1 MLQFKRI
8 FLFIPLSI
16 LFPAVGVAVLV
27 LVFGRFGVP
36 VSDVK
41 FITTSY
47 LVSGILT
54 FVVFWWF
61 ARGLNSKPYQH
72 AIILFMCSFLI
83 SSVLSTL
90 IMGELY
96 SSTTFV
102 FDVLISCVLVF
113 IATKVGYKNKEI
125 LSNVS

>member
-8 FLFIPLSI
+8 FLFIPLST

-36 VSDVK
+36 VTDVT

-47 LVSGILT
+47 LVSSILT
-54 FVVFWWF
+54 FVVFWLL
-61 ARGLNSKPYQH
+61 ARGVNSKPYQH
-72 AIILFMCSFLI
+72 AIIIYICSCLI
-83 SSVLSTL
+83 STVLITFF
-90 IMGELY
+90 ICELY

-102 FDVLISCVLVF
+102 IDALISCVVIF
-113 IATKVGYKNKEI
+113 VATKVGYKNKEI

>member
-16 LFPAVGVAVLV
+16 LFPVVGVAVLV
-27 LVFGRFGVP
+27 LVFGMFGVP

-61 ARGLNSKPYQH
+61 ASGLNSKPYQH
-72 AIILFMCSFLI
+72 AIIVFICSCLI
-83 SSVLSTL
+83 STVLSTL
-90 IMGELY
+90 VMGELY
-96 SSTTFV
+96 SSTTF
-102 FDVLISCVLVF
+102 FFETLISCVVVF
-113 IATKVGYKNKEI
+113 VATKVGYKNKEI